1 MNLTDYSAT
10 MSLLTDA
17 LSRIEPHLPEG
28 VYVEVAGMCKQIADR
43 LSNRPNGFDQ
53 NPLLLFTPSWQGFAV
68 RTRLRNL
75 PNALGSFVYIVC
87 GIRRTLVNEGT
98 EFLLNVPI
106 VDFQFDKMLT
116 ESHDPSNARKYWCI
130 EFKRMHEWVTEQ
142 LIERRFVPAGET
154 RRMTRHFWT
163 DNQIIQRVK
172 EFAYEL
178 LSMNIVFASISGITL
193 TKNRFS
199 FRVPVGTPNEDD
211 IANCEPD
218 AYVCGMM
225 FAALL
230 DKFVEDTTI
239 DDMIEP
245 TLPSRDLLSAEEQA
259 ELLESMRRSAKLQIW
274 QNSSETRLAVFNVF
288 YRSAMNDFNNIQNT
302 LTFNDGQAVRCPFHR
317 GAPTY
322 NVVCHIDEKREFFRK
337 MANAWTMDEELL
349 GPDAPDWDSN
359 CASPGRALGEGDS
372 A

>member
-1 MNLTDYSAT
+1 MNHTDYRDTVSS
-10 MSLLTDA
+10 MTDI

-28 VYVEVAGMCKQIADR
+28 EYVEVSRMLKQIADR

-68 RTRLRNL
+68 RTLLSNL
-75 PNALGSFVYIVC
+75 PNALESFVYIAC
-87 GIRRTLVNEGT
+87 GIRRTLINEGT

-106 VDFQFDKMLT
+106 VDFQFNKMLT

-130 EFKRMHEWVTEQ
+130 EFKRMHEWVVEQ

-154 RRMTRHFWT
+154 RRMTRHFWS

-178 LSMNIVFASISGITL
+178 MFMNIVFASLSGITL

-199 FRVPVGTPNEDD
+199 FRVPVGTEDD

-218 AYVCGMM
+218 AYVCGVM

-239 DDMIEP
+239 NDMIEQ
-245 TLPSRDLLSAEEQA
+245 TLPSRDPNLSADDQA

-274 QNSSETRLAVFNVF
+274 HNSSETRLAVFNVF
-288 YRSAMNDFNNIQNT
+288 YRSAMYDFNNLQNT
-302 LTFNDGQAVRCPFHR
+302 LTFNDGQALRCPFHR

-337 MANAWTMDEELL
+337 MMNAWTMDEELL

-359 CASPGRALGEGDS
+359 CASPAVRFGEGDP

>member
-1 MNLTDYSAT
+1 MNHTDYRDTVSS
-10 MSLLTDA
+10 MTDI

-28 VYVEVAGMCKQIADR
+28 EYVEVSRMLKQIADR

-68 RTRLRNL
+68 RTLLSNL
-75 PNALGSFVYIVC
+75 PNALESFVYIAC
-87 GIRRTLVNEGT
+87 GIRRTLINEGT

-106 VDFQFDKMLT
+106 VDFQFNKMLT

-130 EFKRMHEWVTEQ
+130 EFKRMHEWVVEQ

-163 DNQIIQRVK
+163 DNQIIPRVK

-178 LSMNIVFASISGITL
+178 LFMNIVFASLSGITL

-199 FRVPVGTPNEDD
+199 FRVPVGTEDD

-218 AYVCGMM
+218 AYVCGVM

-239 DDMIEP
+239 NDMIEQ
-245 TLPSRDLLSAEEQA
+245 TLPSRDPNLSADDQA

-274 QNSSETRLAVFNVF
+274 HNSSETRLAVFNVF
-288 YRSAMNDFNNIQNT
+288 Y
-302 LTFNDGQAVRCPFHR
+302 LGQLVLCSLQSVP
-317 GAPTY
+317 
-322 NVVCHIDEKREFFRK
+322 FFR
-337 MANAWTMDEELL
+337 ASTLPAPLDL
-349 GPDAPDWDSN
+349 GIK
-359 CASPGRALGEGDS
+359 R
-372 A
+372 